1 MMGEPSRRRRR
12 TAAIADTD
20 LLSAEVRRNLALT
33 FDERVRLNKLRQ
45 AARAEREAEEAAK
58 RHRKKR
64 RKATH

>member
-12 TAAIADTD
+12 TAAIADAD
-20 LLSAEVRRNLALT
+20 LLSADVRRNLALT

>member
-20 LLSAEVRRNLALT
+20 LLSADVRRNLALT

-45 AARAEREAEEAAK
+45 AARAEREAEQAAK
-58 RHRKKR
+58 RRRKKR